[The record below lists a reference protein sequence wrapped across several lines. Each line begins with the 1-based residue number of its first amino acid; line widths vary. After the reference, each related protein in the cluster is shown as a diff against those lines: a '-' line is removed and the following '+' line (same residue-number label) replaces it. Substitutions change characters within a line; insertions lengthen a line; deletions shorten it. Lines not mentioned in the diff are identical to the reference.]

1 MASATLV
8 RSSKL
13 ILGVFMV
20 CLKSVQGCST
30 MASTAAPATVD
41 PAAAVSTLEV
51 IPVEGTIVEAG
62 GTTVGH
68 LRNFRSPLPVEGAAA
83 ELYLA
88 EFPTEEFDAEIT
100 NAVQLDQGWYAA
112 DVKLLHADARLA
124 LGTSFDGRLVVR
136 PMEPIACGEETT
148 P

>member
-1 MASATLV
+1 MASTTLL

-13 ILGVFMV
+13 ILGIFMV
-20 CLKSVQGCST
+20 GLKAVQGCST
-30 MASTAAPATVD
+30 MASTATPATVD
-41 PAAAVSTLEV
+41 PTAAVSALEV
-51 IPVEGTIVEAG
+51 IPVQGTIVEAG

-68 LRNFRSPLPVEGAAA
+68 LRNFRSPLAVEGAAV

-88 EFPTEEFDAEIT
+88 EFPTEEFDAEVT

-124 LGTSFDGRLVVR
+124 LGASFDGRLVVR
-136 PMEPIACGEETT
+136 PTEPIACGETT